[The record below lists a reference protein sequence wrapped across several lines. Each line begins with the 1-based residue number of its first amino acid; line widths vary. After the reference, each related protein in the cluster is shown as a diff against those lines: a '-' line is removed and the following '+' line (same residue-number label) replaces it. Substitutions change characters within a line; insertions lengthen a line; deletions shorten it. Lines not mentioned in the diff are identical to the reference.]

1 MKKYKHMICV
11 VFVGLIFVS
20 MSIAAWIK
28 PSREFSDSERRKLA
42 QFPEISPGA
51 VEDGSFIEKFENY
64 TQDQFPMRDTFRTI
78 KAFSTY
84 YMFGQLDNNGI
95 YMKDGYAAK
104 LEYPLN
110 EESVNHAADRFKYIY
125 ENFLADK
132 SLNIYLSIVPDKSY
146 FLAEQ
151 NGYLSMDYK
160 KLFAMM
166 QDKMNYAKYID
177 ITGTLDVTDY
187 YKSDTHWRQ
196 EKLTDTAAK
205 LAADMGVTLSDQYT
219 QKTLDYP
226 FYGVYYGQSALLL
239 PAETIYYLTNDVL
252 DSCKVTN
259 HEKGTVG
266 GIYDMD
272 KAAGKDPYEMF
283 LSGALSLITIDNP
296 TYQKDRELIIFRDS
310 FASSIAPLLVE
321 GYSKVTLVDIR
332 YLRADFLDKFIEFND
347 QDVLF
352 LFSTL
357 VLNNSETLT

>member
-1 MKKYKHMICV
+1 MKKYKHRICV

-20 MSIAAWIK
+20 MTIAAWIK

-64 TQDQFPMRDTFRTI
+64 TQDQFSMRDTFRTI

-146 FLAEQ
+146 FLAKQ

>member
-20 MSIAAWIK
+20 MTIAAWIK

-84 YMFGQLDNNGI
+84 YVFGQLDNNGI

-132 SLNIYLSIVPDKSY
+132 GLNIYLSIVPDKSY
-146 FLAEQ
+146 FLAKQ

-160 KLFAMM
+160 KLLAMM

-177 ITGTLDVTDY
+177 ITGTLDITDY

-219 QKTLDYP
+219 PKMLDYP

-272 KAAGKDPYEMF
+272 KATGKDPYEMF

-296 TYQKDRELIIFRDS
+296 TCQKDRELIIFRDS

-332 YLRADFLDKFIEFND
+332 YLRADFLDKFIEFNN

>member
-42 QFPEISPGA
+42 QFPEISPDA
-51 VEDGSFIEKFENY
+51 VEDGSFITKFENY

-146 FLAEQ
+146 FLAKQ

>member
-1 MKKYKHMICV
+1 MKKYKHRICV

-20 MSIAAWIK
+20 MTIAAWIK

-104 LEYPLN
+104 IEYPLN

>member
-1 MKKYKHMICV
+1 M
-11 VFVGLIFVS
+11 L
-20 MSIAAWIK
+20 
-28 PSREFSDSERRKLA
+28 
-42 QFPEISPGA
+42 
-51 VEDGSFIEKFENY
+51 
-64 TQDQFPMRDTFRTI
+64 FR
-78 KAFSTY
+78 S
-84 YMFGQLDNNGI
+84 
-95 YMKDGYAAK
+95 
-104 LEYPLN
+104 
-110 EESVNHAADRFKYIY
+110 
-125 ENFLADK
+125 
-132 SLNIYLSIVPDKSY
+132 
-146 FLAEQ
+146 
-151 NGYLSMDYK
+151 
-160 KLFAMM
+160 
-166 QDKMNYAKYID
+166 
-177 ITGTLDVTDY
+177 
-187 YKSDTHWRQ
+187 
-196 EKLTDTAAK
+196 
-205 LAADMGVTLSDQYT
+205 

>member
-20 MSIAAWIK
+20 MTIAAWIK

-84 YMFGQLDNNGI
+84 YVFGQLDNNGI

-132 SLNIYLSIVPDKSY
+132 GLNIYLSIVPDKSY
-146 FLAEQ
+146 FLAKQ

-160 KLFAMM
+160 KLLAMM

-177 ITGTLDVTDY
+177 ITGTLDITDY

-219 QKTLDYP
+219 PEMLDYP

-272 KAAGKDPYEMF
+272 KATGKDPYEMF

-296 TYQKDRELIIFRDS
+296 TCQKDRELIIFRDS

-332 YLRADFLDKFIEFND
+332 YLRADFLDKFIEFNN

>member
-146 FLAEQ
+146 FLAKQ

>member
-20 MSIAAWIK
+20 MTIAAWIK

-42 QFPEISPGA
+42 QFPEISPSA

-84 YMFGQLDNNGI
+84 YIFGQLDNNGI

-132 SLNIYLSIVPDKSY
+132 SLKIYLSIVPDKSY
-146 FLAEQ
+146 FLAKQ

-177 ITGTLDVTDY
+177 ITGTLDITDY
-187 YKSDTHWRQ
+187 YESDTHWRQ

-219 QKTLDYP
+219 PKTLDYP

-272 KAAGKDPYEMF
+272 KATGKDPYEMF

-296 TYQKDRELIIFRDS
+296 TCQKDRELIIFRDS

-332 YLRADFLDKFIEFND
+332 YLRADFLDKFIEFNN